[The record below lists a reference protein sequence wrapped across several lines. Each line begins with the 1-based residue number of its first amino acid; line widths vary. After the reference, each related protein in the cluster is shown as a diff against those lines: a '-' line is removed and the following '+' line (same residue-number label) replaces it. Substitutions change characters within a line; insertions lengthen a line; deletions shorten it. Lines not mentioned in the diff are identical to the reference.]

1 MRPEDETHV
10 ASFVAAMGAV
20 VIPSPGSEV
29 RLIDMHCACLDYLAV
44 RGLHKVP
51 MGPFERLVKSVGL
64 DVNRVRT
71 AEGKKDRIV
80 RGVRLR

>member
-20 VIPSPGSEV
+20 TIPSPSSRVGLV
-29 RLIDMHCACLDYLAV
+29 DLYCACLDYLAAHELP
-44 RGLHKVP
+44 RVP
-51 MGPFERLVKSVGL
+51 MGSFERLVKAVGL
-64 DVNRVRT
+64 DVNRLRT
-71 AEGKKDRIV
+71 AEGKKDRRV